1 MATISGKYAP
11 AIRVLTGLY
20 SLDRAFENDIGELGV
35 PVGVGYEIFGLSG
48 IGKSTFAIS
57 YAGMLGRIT
66 QKNIV
71 LADFEGFD
79 SNTLLRILN
88 NQGFEGNLHFVME
101 KQDEDTLAALKAY
114 MNDDDYAISILDSIG
129 SISPIA
135 EQQGN
140 FGEANMGRRAF
151 ILAQFSRT
159 MLPLWRTEGSVKT
172 LLMLNHWIP
181 NIGTRGFD
189 TPGGEAKK
197 YLSHV
202 RILLRRTEEFPEGS
216 YVLEGE
222 VKKNRYGF
230 RGRKFYVFM
239 LAGPGLHTGLT
250 AVWDCVLLERAERKR
265 GGWIAIG
272 DTNVDRLSGLVKSA
286 KEGNN
291 EVFEPFFELLKEKT
305 EDETDQDI

>member
-11 AIRVLTGLY
+11 AIRVMTGLY

-101 KQDEDTLAALKAY
+101 KQDEDTLAMLKTY

-239 LAGPGLHTGLT
+239 LAGPGLHAGLT
-250 AVWDCVLLERAERKR
+250 AVWDCVLLEKAERKR

-291 EVFEPFFELLKEKT
+291 EVFEPFFELLKEET
-305 EDETDQDI
+305 EGEDDERD